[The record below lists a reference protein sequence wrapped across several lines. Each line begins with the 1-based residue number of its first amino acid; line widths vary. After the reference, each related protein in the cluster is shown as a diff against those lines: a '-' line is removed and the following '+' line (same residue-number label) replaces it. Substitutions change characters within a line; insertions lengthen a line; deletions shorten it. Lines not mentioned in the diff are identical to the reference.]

1 MNREL
6 KNRVESCDHNLDQK
20 KDQLKRATAL
30 LSNEI
35 FQFGEYRCSVL
46 KDTIGRFKNDMIIIG
61 KYLEGGGYDIPESI
75 ETPQSINLHFEKYEM
90 SEKKKDDIFQHAS
103 QAILSGSEG
112 VMRAIAK
119 RNNVSFNPNTNN
131 NYGTGQSGVWW
142 LDLVVA
148 GVGLFSDIADKRAK
162 EEARVE
168 RYEAETSKLIKK
180 TETQI
185 EFCHQIIRRIKELIE
200 VSDDLKLRCVN
211 SLWMLEQVINEF
223 NVNDNEHIAM
233 YQKAAILIKGIS
245 ELAKVEIID
254 SNNEISQSDSQYII
268 KSKQLLMSS
277 I

>member
-6 KNRVESCDHNLDQK
+6 KNRVEACDHNLDQK
-20 KDQLKRATAL
+20 KDQLEIATAL

-119 RNNVSFNPNTNN
+119 RNNVSFNPNTSN

-162 EEARVE
+162 EEASVE

-180 TETQI
+180 TEIQI

-200 VSDDLKLRCVN
+200 VSDDLKLRCVS
-211 SLWMLEQVINEF
+211 SLQMLEQVINEF
-223 NVNDNEHIAM
+223 NVKDNEHIAK
-233 YQKAAILIKGIS
+233 YQKTAILIKGIS

-254 SNNEISQSDSQYII
+254 SNNKISQSDSQYII
-268 KSKQLLMSS
+268 KSRQLLMSS